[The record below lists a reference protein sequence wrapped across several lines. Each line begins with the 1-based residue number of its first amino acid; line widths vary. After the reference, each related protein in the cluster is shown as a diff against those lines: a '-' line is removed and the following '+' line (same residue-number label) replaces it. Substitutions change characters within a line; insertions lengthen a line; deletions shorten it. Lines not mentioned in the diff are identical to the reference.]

1 VTPRLPGT
9 ASAPAGAPAE
19 HAAPPDPAAPGDP
32 AYAAPAPA
40 APPVAE
46 WRGVAAERDDDLTSD
61 VSLLLRARSRRLL
74 RSLLAPH
81 RRTLW
86 LLLLVVLVENAAAMA
101 GPYLV
106 KLGIDNGIPP
116 ITRGESP
123 RTLVVIVVL
132 FLLAT
137 AVQAA
142 LRRTFLVVTGRM
154 GQRVLFDLRRRVFDH
169 FQRLSLS
176 FHESYTSGRVISRL
190 TSDVD
195 AISELLDTGLDG
207 LVTAVLSIG
216 SIGVIILLLDLPL
229 GIVTL
234 LCFPL
239 LLWLTRWFRR
249 NSAAAYRRT
258 RETVALVIVHFVE
271 SLGGIR
277 AVHAFRRE
285 PRNQA
290 IFADVNGAYRKAN
303 ERSFQLVA
311 IYGPGIKLLGNLTIG
326 VVLLYGG
333 TRAMNGDLR
342 VGVLAA
348 FLLYLRRFFE
358 PMQELSQ
365 FYNSF
370 QSAAAALEKLAGVLE
385 EQPAVPEP
393 AAPVALPGEARGAVR
408 FAGVRFGYRSGKD
421 VLPRLDLDI
430 PAGQTVALVGATG
443 AGKTTIARLLA
454 RFYDPVEGEVT
465 LDGVPLRSLPE
476 ERLRRAVVMVT
487 QESFLFSG
495 TVFDNIVFGRPEASR
510 AEVEAAARAIG
521 AHEFIERLPDGYDTD
536 VRKRGGRLSAGQ
548 RQLVAFARA
557 FLADPAVLIL
567 DEATSSLDV
576 PSERLVQHALR
587 TILVDR
593 TALIIAHR
601 LSTVEIADRVLVLDG
616 GRVVED
622 GTPADLVT
630 GRGAYADLH
639 QAWLDSLV

>member
-1 VTPRLPGT
+1 VT
-9 ASAPAGAPAE
+9 APAVE
-19 HAAPPDPAAPGDP
+19 
-32 AYAAPAPA
+32 
-40 APPVAE
+40 E
-46 WRGVAAERDDDLTSD
+46 WRGVAAERDDDVSAD

-81 RRTLW
+81 RRSLW
-86 LLLLVVLVENAAAMA
+86 VLLAVILVQNAAAMV

-116 ITRGESP
+116 VARGGP
-123 RTLVVIVVL
+123 ATTLFVIVGL
-132 FLLAT
+132 FLA
-137 AVQAA
+137 AA
-142 LRRTFLVVTGRM
+142 LAEAVLRRAFLVMTGRI
-154 GQRVLFDLRRRVFDH
+154 GQRVLLDLRRRVFDH

-195 AISELLDTGLDG
+195 AINELLDTGLNG
-207 LVTAVLSIG
+207 LVNAVLSVA

-239 LLWLTRWFRR
+239 LLLLTRWFRH

-258 RETVALVIVHFVE
+258 REAVALVIVHFVE

-290 IFADVNGAYRKAN
+290 IFEDVNGRYRKAN

-311 IYGPGIKLLGNLTIG
+311 IYGPSIKALGNVTIA
-326 VVLLYGG
+326 VILLYGG
-333 TRAMNGDLR
+333 SRALNGDMQ

-385 EQPAVPEP
+385 ERPSVPEP
-393 AAPVALPGEARGAVR
+393 ESPVELPPARGAVR
-408 FAGVRFGYRSGKD
+408 FAGVRFGYRDGNG
-421 VLPRLDLDI
+421 VLPHLDLDV

-465 LDGVPLRSLPE
+465 LDGVPLRALDE

-487 QESFLFSG
+487 QESFMFSG
-495 TVFDNIVFGRPEASR
+495 TVADNIAFGRPEATR
-510 AEVEAAARAIG
+510 AEIEAAARAIG
-521 AHEFIERLPDGYDTD
+521 AHEFIARLPDGYDTD

-587 TILVDR
+587 TILVER

-601 LSTVEIADRVLVLDG
+601 LSTVEIADRVLVLEG

-622 GTPADLVT
+622 GRPADLIGGT
-630 GRGAYADLH
+630 GQYADLH